1 MGSTPDH
8 VMVLS
13 LPNSGTDWL
22 CPILAKH
29 SGGRLRYFDKE
40 YFNPITNWKH
50 TDVLALAFGC
60 ELVTCYKNIAASWSG
75 PQLDAIYRATWERSG
90 CNFDK
95 EVFSPFRVD
104 WFAERF
110 DVVIMQRPTDE
121 VFPPSRARV
130 WSWYDAVYHSLAE
143 AGHVLSSARPALEE
157 RARLAHKVCQSHM
170 LHEATRLQLPVL
182 SYRTLGIGT
191 KQEVIEHL
199 DHGWIGRLVDVPA
212 AAAEIVATRRYVT
225 KQLQPGQAY
234 EMPPGWKPDPPATGD
249 YTYEQARKDAAR
261 FEAAKQDGRK
271 P

>member
-1 MGSTPDH
+1 MI
-8 VMVLS
+8 MS

-29 SGGRLRYFDKE
+29 SGGRLRYFEKE
-40 YFNPITNWKH
+40 FFNPICNLKYA
-50 TDVLALAFGC
+50 DVLAKAFGC
-60 ELVTCYKNIAASWSG
+60 ELVTCHEHIAASWTG
-75 PQLDAIYRATWERSG
+75 PQLDAIYRATWLRSG

-95 EVFSPFRVD
+95 EVFSPFRVH

-130 WSWYDAVYHSLAE
+130 WSWYDAIYDSLLQHKQAI
-143 AGHVLSSARPALEE
+143 GFLTALDD
-157 RARLAHKVCQSHM
+157 RARVAHRACQSHM

-182 SYRTLGIGT
+182 SYRTLGTGT
-191 KQEVIEHL
+191 KEQVVEHL
-199 DHGWIGRLVDVPA
+199 DRGWIGRLVDVPA
-212 AAAEIVATRRYVT
+212 AADEIVSTRRYVT
-225 KQLQPGQAY
+225 KQLQPGRTY
-234 EMPPGWKPDPPATGD
+234 EMPPGWKPEHPAACD
-249 YTYEQARKDAAR
+249 YTYAEARADAAR